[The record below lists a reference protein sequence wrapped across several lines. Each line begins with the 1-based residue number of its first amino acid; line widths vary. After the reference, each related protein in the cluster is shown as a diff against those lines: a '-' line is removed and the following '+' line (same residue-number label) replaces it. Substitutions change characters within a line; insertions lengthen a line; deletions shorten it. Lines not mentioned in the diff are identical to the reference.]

1 MAEPL
6 TLEQAQKQ
14 TLEAIEHN
22 RSLGVV
28 EYKNGEEQSAEVW
41 EVTEGYKH
49 LPVAGKKG
57 SMRLGPGHRFHPTV
71 DQVTKT
77 QSGKGGLQNKARP
90 LTASEM
96 GGMSRDTRKPMAPGA
111 DIGIRSLEFTSGAM
125 EFALQAGLTEAD
137 FEGVKPGYGGR
148 YTRAQVDEILIDK
161 QAASN

>member
-22 RSLGVV
+22 RSVGVV

-49 LPVAGKKG
+49 LPVAGKKSG
-57 SMRLGPGHRFHPTV
+57 MRLGPGHRFHPTM
-71 DQVTKT
+71 DQVEKT
-77 QSGKGGLQNKARP
+77 QSGKGGLLNKARP

-96 GGMSRDTRKPMAPGA
+96 AGLGREARKPTSPGA
-111 DIGIRSLEFTSGAM
+111 DIGIRALEFTSGAM
-125 EFALQAGLTEAD
+125 DYALQSGLTEAD
-137 FEGVKPGYGGR
+137 FFGVKPAYGGK